1 MPPPMGNT
9 FDISN
14 SRYAPLYDLFQT
26 VFGGAAPNRDESGQ
40 FGGMGFSPGTEA
52 LGEGIQRAA
61 DVGFDRQQQAFKGAA
76 STIRG
81 TGSDIENLYS
91 DFSTRLNEMLP
102 DQPFTDE
109 MRRYRMGGLT
119 SRLNR
124 DEQLAMQNFRNTA
137 VRRGLSPGGGQS
149 TQAATD
155 IRMAK
160 TGQRQQGMENLLS
173 EQSAVNSA
181 MAKFK
186 AGIESGLTVEQ
197 AGNMARL
204 GLAEGGVQ
212 MTGALAQD
220 PTFTADL
227 MSELWGVQTMEDI
240 NAQVQEA
247 LESNDPDFIQ
257 QALESISQALL
268 AQGNPGGSIVADFF
282 GGLS

>member
-1 MPPPMGNT
+1 MGNS
-9 FDISN
+9 FDIAN
-14 SRYAPLYDLFQT
+14 SRYAPLYDMYQT
-26 VFGGAAPNRDESGQ
+26 VFGGAAWQPPDPGQ
-40 FGGMGFSPGTEA
+40 FGGMGLSPGTEA

-124 DEQLAMQNFRNTA
+124 DQQLAMQNLRNQS
-137 VRRGLSPGGGQS
+137 VRRGLSSGGGQS

-155 IRMAK
+155 IKM
-160 TGQRQQGMENLLS
+160 TNIGQRQEGMENLLF
-173 EQSAVNSA
+173 EQSTVNSA

-227 MSELWGVQTMEDI
+227 MSELWGVEKMEEMDTM
-240 NAQVQEA
+240 VQEA
-247 LESNDPDFIQ
+247 LESNDPNIMEQ
-257 QALESISQALL
+257 VLESISQYFIS
-268 AQGNPGGSIVADFF
+268 QGNPGGSIAADFF
-282 GGLS
+282 EGLS